1 MPTGRPKPLT
11 RERIQENLRKGEEAR
26 KELERDVAVLRG
38 RGPGAPAKGVVR
50 TLGILF
56 PDAYPL
62 RLQEG
67 LVVRRG
73 RVPGGGES
81 GGPTDY
87 KWAVAVTWP
96 GGWHDDG
103 ITIPDEDVQKV
114 RAHLERGDV
123 LVYLETREEGEPALT
138 LAFIPPTA
146 DGAPSEPATAPN
158 APAAP
163 SPLPA
168 SPDLATGALGPSEGK

>member
-1 MPTGRPKPLT
+1 MPTDLLDLVPVTCELAPPLAP
-11 RERIQENLRKGEEAR
+11 LPSLEE
-26 KELERDVAVLRG
+26 
-38 RGPGAPAKGVVR
+38 

-67 LVVRRG
+67 LVVRLG
-73 RVPGGGES
+73 RVPGGWES
-81 GGPTDY
+81 GVGPTDY

-96 GGWHDDG
+96 GGWHDDC
-103 ITIPDEDVQKV
+103 ITIPDEDVQQV

-123 LVYLETREEGEPALT
+123 LVYLQTREEGEPALT
-138 LAFIPPTA
+138 LALIPPAA
-146 DGAPSEPATAPN
+146 DGAPSEPATASD

-168 SPDLATGALGPSEGK
+168 SPDPATGALGPSEGK